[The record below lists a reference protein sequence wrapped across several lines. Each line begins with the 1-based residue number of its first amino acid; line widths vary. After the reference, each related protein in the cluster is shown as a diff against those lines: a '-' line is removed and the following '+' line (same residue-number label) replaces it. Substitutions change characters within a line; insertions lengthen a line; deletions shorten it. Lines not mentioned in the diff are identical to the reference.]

1 MELEKFSKLEYA
13 FENFQHELEREKLSA
28 PLISFSQAERSREAQ
43 AKRLE
48 KVYKDFWFF
57 DKTYFTENFY
67 EDYAEPNKMLKKIV
81 SSSNIPGYHL
91 FIGPRKHGKSVTAK
105 KLLLWLTLTG
115 KVQIAG
121 VYSETIN
128 KSAAILKDIYKLC
141 ITNDRLMFDFDVE
154 FSEAN
159 SDSLAFVVRHFDKL
173 NVPRNKGMRFIA
185 SFSEGRSLRG
195 YTRLFGRP
203 SLLIADDVE
212 TLESSFSP
220 QAVRLRTEKLFESYH
235 SLSDNGVFIILAN
248 DFNTSSA
255 VHQIRLQHEEKLL
268 AKNWNVYIYKA
279 FDKQPLWK
287 ERFKVKTEE
296 ELKKLLKPS
305 SEADWQANYQQ
316 NPIEPE
322 GFFFLREFYSTYKTL
337 PKDVRAVL
345 YCDPNLSKKGKGNTT
360 AITVLG
366 YSANQDKYYLVDAVC
381 KSFSDSNDLLD
392 TIFSL
397 KQAYQ
402 VYAIAFDGNVTQES
416 TWSQFVRNWCSI
428 NKIPF
433 PVIEYKRYRVNDIAK
448 NVQLIYSQGKLFF
461 PANFSKT
468 ENGGRY
474 LNQLF
479 AFTGEKGSSLDD
491 APDSLICAFEFLHER
506 KLVRSANKSFVKVMN
521 DFYQL

>member
-1 MELEKFSKLEYA
+1 MISA
-13 FENFQHELEREKLSA
+13 FENFRLELEREKLSA
-28 PLISFSQAERSREAQ
+28 PLISFSIAERSKEAQ
-43 AKRLE
+43 AKRLG

-67 EDYAEPNKMLKKIV
+67 EDYAEPNKMLKNIV

-128 KSAAILKDIYKLC
+128 KSAAILKDINKLC

-159 SDSLAFVVRHFDKL
+159 SDSLAFV
-173 NVPRNKGMRFIA
+173 PRNSNIPGMRFIA

-203 SLLIADDVE
+203 SLLIADDIE

-220 QAVRLRTEKLFESYH
+220 QAVRLRIEKLFESYH
-235 SLSDNGVFIILAN
+235 SLGDNGVFIILAN

-255 VHQIRLQHEEKLL
+255 VHQIRLQHDEKLL
-268 AKNWNVYIYKA
+268 AKNWNLYIYKA

-287 ERFKVKTEE
+287 ERYKVKTEE
-296 ELKKLLKPS
+296 ELKILLKPT

-322 GFFFLREFYSTYKTL
+322 GFFFLREFYQSYKTL
-337 PKDVRAVL
+337 PKDVKAVL

-366 YSANQDKYYLVDAVC
+366 YSPKEDKYYLVDAVC

-392 TIFSL
+392 NIFRL
-397 KQAYQ
+397 KNTHTNI
-402 VYAIAFDGNVTQES
+402 YAIAFDGHVTQES
-416 TWSQFVRNWCSI
+416 TWSQFVRNWCII

-448 NVQLIYSQGKLFF
+448 NVQLIYSQNRLLF
-461 PANFSKT
+461 PENFSRT
-468 ENGGRY
+468 EDGERY

-506 KLVRSANKSFVKVMN
+506 KLVRSTNKSFVKVMD